1 MRRMAIRWRGALVMG
16 LLALAGPAWTQAIPP
31 AVRRLP
37 ELVPTDTLERTVDGV
52 LDQDV
57 LGRKVLGELEP
68 RQVRELRQRRV
79 RELLRRHREVL
90 EADPLGA
97 PMVRSEI
104 VALSP
109 TAEALQRAGGMGFS
123 VGGSHVLEDLQLD
136 VVILQAPPGMTTRR
150 ALQQLRRQDPA
161 GSYDFN
167 HIYLESGTVAERGT
181 AVAGPG
187 AESGQERV
195 AASGAA
201 AGKVGLID
209 GGVLATH
216 AVFAATAIRAHGCDG
231 KVVPTAHG
239 TAVASLLVGQAEV
252 FHGALPGAEL
262 FAADVYCGAAAG
274 GAVTAIAD
282 AFAWLVREG
291 IPVINVSL
299 VGPPNVLLERLI
311 RFATARGHIVV
322 AAVGNDGPNAPP
334 LFPAAYPEVIAVTG
348 VDARRRVLL
357 EASRGSHVDFAA
369 PGANMAAA
377 GLGTSWQVV
386 RGTSF
391 AAPLVAG
398 SLARLLNAVDKD
410 QAHAAVTALAARA
423 IDLGAAGLD
432 KVYGHGLVAEELR
445 TPEAL
450 ASSRRD

>member
-1 MRRMAIRWRGALVMG
+1 MRRMTIRLRRVLAAG
-16 LLALAGPAWTQAIPP
+16 LLALVGSAWAQVIPP
-31 AVRRLP
+31 AVQRLP
-37 ELVPTDTLERTVDGV
+37 ELVPTDTLEHTVNGV

-57 LGRKVLGELEP
+57 LGRKVLDELEP

-90 EADPLGA
+90 EADPRGA
-97 PMVRSEI
+97 PMVRNEI

-109 TAEALQRAGGMGFS
+109 SAEALQRVGSMGFS
-123 VGGSHVLEDLQLD
+123 VGSRHVLEDLQLE
-136 VVILQAPPGMTTRR
+136 VVILQAPPGVTTRR

-167 HIYLESGTVAERGT
+167 HIYLESGTA
-181 AVAGPG
+181 AAGPE
-187 AESGQERV
+187 AESGQERMATDGV
-195 AASGAA
+195 A

-209 GGVLATH
+209 GGVLATQ
-216 AVFAATAIRAHGCDG
+216 AVFAATTIHEHGCDG

-239 TAVASLLVGQAEV
+239 TAVASLLVGRAEV
-252 FHGALPGAEL
+252 FHGAIPGAEL

-299 VGPPNVLLERLI
+299 VGPPNVLLERVI
-311 RFATARGHIVV
+311 RLATARGHIVV

-410 QAHAAVTALAARA
+410 QAHAAVTTLAARA
-423 IDLGAAGLD
+423 IDLGSAGLD

-445 TPEAL
+445 APEAL
-450 ASSRRD
+450 ASSRHD